1 MALCAISKL
10 ALLTRRAGYMVK
22 DDVSPPGAW
31 KEEMERAPWAFGQR
45 QGDRVV
51 NAFVAMRRMGLHDEA
66 TLLELE
72 IKTLRNEI
80 EYLLNR

>member
-22 DDVSPPGAW
+22 DDISPPGAW
-31 KEEMERAPWAFGQR
+31 KEEMERIPWGYGQK
-45 QGDRVV
+45 QGDRLA
-51 NAFVAMRRMGLHDEA
+51 NAFLAMRRLGLYDEA

-80 EYLLNR
+80 EFLLNR

>member
-1 MALCAISKL
+1 
-10 ALLTRRAGYMVK
+10 
-22 DDVSPPGAW
+22 
-31 KEEMERAPWAFGQR
+31 MERAPWAFGQR
-45 QGDRVV
+45 QGDRLT
-51 NAFVAMRRMGLHDEA
+51 NAFVAMRRMGLYEEA

>member
-22 DDVSPPGAW
+22 DDISPPGAW

-45 QGDRVV
+45 QGDRVA
-51 NAFVAMRRMGLHDEA
+51 NALVAMRRAGLADDA
-66 TLLELE
+66 MVLEME
-72 IKTLRNEI
+72 IKTLRAEL
-80 EYLLNR
+80 EYLRR

>member
-1 MALCAISKL
+1 
-10 ALLTRRAGYMVK
+10 MVN
-22 DDVSPPGAW
+22 DDISPPGAW
-31 KEEMERAPWAFGQR
+31 KEEMERIPWGYGQA
-45 QGDRVV
+45 QGDRLA
-51 NAFVAMRRMGLHDEA
+51 NAFLAMRRLGLYDEA

>member
-1 MALCAISKL
+1 
-10 ALLTRRAGYMVK
+10 MVK

-31 KEEMERAPWAFGQR
+31 KEELERAPWGYGQK
-45 QGDRVV
+45 QGDRLA
-51 NAFVAMRRMGLHDEA
+51 NAFLEMRRMGLHEEA

-72 IKTLRNEI
+72 IRTLRHEI

>member
-1 MALCAISKL
+1 MAAG
-10 ALLTRRAGYMVK
+10 ATARVEGETRRVGNMVSEE
-22 DDVSPPGAW
+22 DDAFEQEL
-31 KEEMERAPWAFGQR
+31 KAAPWGYGQK
-45 QGDRVV
+45 QGNRLA

>member
-10 ALLTRRAGYMVK
+10 ALFTRRAGYMVK
-22 DDVSPPGAW
+22 DDISPPGAW
-31 KEEMERAPWAFGQR
+31 KEEMERIPWGYGQK
-45 QGDRVV
+45 QGDRLA

-80 EYLLNR
+80 DFLINR

>member
-10 ALLTRRAGYMVK
+10 ALFTRRAGYMVK

-45 QGDRVV
+45 QGDRVA
-51 NAFVAMRRMGLHDEA
+51 NALVAMRRAGLADDA
-66 TLLELE
+66 MVLEME
-72 IKTLRNEI
+72 IKTLRAEL
-80 EYLLNR
+80 EYLRR

>member
-1 MALCAISKL
+1 
-10 ALLTRRAGYMVK
+10 MVK

-31 KEEMERAPWAFGQR
+31 KEELERAPWGYGQKQGNKLAIAFM
-45 QGDRVV
+45 
-51 NAFVAMRRMGLHDEA
+51 AMRRMGLHEEA

>member
-22 DDVSPPGAW
+22 DDISPPGAW

-45 QGDRVV
+45 QGDRVA
-51 NAFVAMRRMGLHDEA
+51 NALVAMRRAGLADDA
-66 TLLELE
+66 MVLEME
-72 IKTLRNEI
+72 IKTLRAEL
-80 EYLLNR
+80 EYLRS

>member
-1 MALCAISKL
+1 
-10 ALLTRRAGYMVK
+10 MVK
-22 DDVSPPGAW
+22 RCELTGSLIDDLSPPGAW

-45 QGDRVV
+45 QGDRVA
-51 NAFVAMRRMGLHDEA
+51 NALVAMRRAGLADDA
-66 TLLELE
+66 MVLEME

>member
-1 MALCAISKL
+1 
-10 ALLTRRAGYMVK
+10 MVK
-22 DDVSPPGAW
+22 QCELTGSLIDDLSPPGAW
-31 KEEMERAPWAFGQR
+31 KEELERIPWGYGQK
-45 QGDRVV
+45 QGDRLS

>member
-1 MALCAISKL
+1 
-10 ALLTRRAGYMVK
+10 MVK

-45 QGDRVV
+45 QGDRLT
-51 NAFVAMRRMGLHDEA
+51 NAFVAMRRLGLYEEA